1 MTILKVQY
9 LDEIRRIT
17 LDKTCI
23 SVVELENKIRYM
35 FPQISHFNMSFRDDD
50 GNVVEIKNEEELLLG
65 CAQANAR
72 LPPILRVMIC
82 SSEKEANVKNEDLSA
97 PSETAETEEG
107 TTSGSSEDE
116 TSIQGMC
123 SHCQSVFADPVARYK
138 CINCLEVVLCESCE
152 AKSVHNP
159 IHLLVKLRQPLG
171 ELSLKQ
177 QLIFTSHIED
187 GKERALAKA
196 QNKAIRRAMREAKE
210 ASQKK
215 KEERLKA
222 RKERM
227 KRRTI
232 VRIKK
237 LEENREKREKL
248 RLKKKGKKHAQ
259 SATSGV
265 TVDVVPLVPLQN
277 AILHIPSVEPTSI
290 ASSVGL
296 LPAFVDPVEDPA
308 PQEIV
313 EEVAEFEEIVDLD
326 SNIVES
332 FDKPNESEPISLEVD
347 VEAPQVLEEQEQ
359 SWSVFNLMNGFK
371 VLTGLTQENQVIN
384 VNDYRIQG
392 IAFSKKLE
400 ELEAMGF
407 ADRSRNIVVL
417 MKHLSNLER
426 AVEELIA
433 S

>member
-1 MTILKVQY
+1 
-9 LDEIRRIT
+9 
-17 LDKTCI
+17 
-23 SVVELENKIRYM
+23 
-35 FPQISHFNMSFRDDD
+35 
-50 GNVVEIKNEEELLLG
+50 
-65 CAQANAR
+65 
-72 LPPILRVMIC
+72 MIC
-82 SSEKEANVKNEDLSA
+82 SSEKEVAVKIEDLLA
-97 PSETAETEEG
+97 PSETPETDEG
-107 TTSGSSEDE
+107 TAYGSSEDE
-116 TSIQGMC
+116 TNVQGMC
-123 SHCQSVFADPVARYK
+123 SHCQSAFVDPVARYK

-159 IHLLVKLRQPLG
+159 IHLLVKLRQPISD
-171 ELSLKQ
+171 LSLKQ

-187 GKERALAKA
+187 EKEKALAKA

-248 RLKKKGKKHAQ
+248 RLKKKGKKHSQ
-259 SATSGV
+259 SAASGAS
-265 TVDVVPLVPLQN
+265 VDVIPLVPLQN
-277 AILHIPSVEPTSI
+277 AVLHIPSVEPTSI

-296 LPAFVDPVEDPA
+296 LHAFVDPVEDPA

-313 EEVAEFEEIVDLD
+313 EEVTEFEEIVDL
-326 SNIVES
+326 NNNVES
-332 FDKPNESEPISLEVD
+332 NDQPKESDLSSVTVVD
-347 VEAPQVLEEQEQ
+347 VEAPQFVEEQEQ
-359 SWSVFNLMNGFK
+359 SWSVFNLMTGFK
-371 VLTGLTQENQVIN
+371 VLTGLTPENQIVN

-407 ADRSRNIVVL
+407 ADRNKNIVVL

-426 AVEELIA
+426 AVEELI
-433 S
+433 SS

>member
-1 MTILKVQY
+1 
-9 LDEIRRIT
+9 LDEIRRVT
-17 LDKTCI
+17 LEKNCI
-23 SVVELENKIRYM
+23 SLVELENKIRYM
-35 FPQISHFNMSFRDDD
+35 FPQLRHFNMSFRDDD

-82 SSEKEANVKNEDLSA
+82 SSEKEVGVKNEDLSA

-123 SHCQSVFADPVARYK
+123 SHCQAVFGDPAARYK

-159 IHLLVKLRQPLG
+159 IHLLVKLRQPIS

-248 RLKKKGKKHAQ
+248 RLKKKGKKNAQ
-259 SATSGV
+259 SAASGV
-265 TVDVVPLVPLQN
+265 SVDVIPLVPLQN
-277 AILHIPSVEPTSI
+277 AVLHIPSVEPTSI

-296 LPAFVDPVEDPA
+296 LPALVDPVEDPA

-313 EEVAEFEEIVDLD
+313 EEVAEFEEIVDFNGGIL
-326 SNIVES
+326 ES
-332 FDKPNESEPISLEVD
+332 ADPLLEEDAVSEVD
-347 VEAPQVLEEQEQ
+347 VEAPLVVEEQEQ

-371 VLTGLTQENQVIN
+371 HLTGLTQENQAIN

-426 AVEELIA
+426 AVEELI